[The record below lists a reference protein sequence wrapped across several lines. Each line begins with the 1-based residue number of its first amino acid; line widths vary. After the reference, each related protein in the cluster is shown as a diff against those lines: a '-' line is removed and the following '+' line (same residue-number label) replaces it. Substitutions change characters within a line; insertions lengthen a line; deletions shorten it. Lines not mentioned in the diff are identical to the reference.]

1 MHRADAS
8 VSCIPLGVISGFQVR
23 SVLRTGRIFDTPP
36 LKGLTFASERLQ
48 SLAY

>member
-1 MHRADAS
+1 MRL
-8 VSCIPLGVISGFQVR
+8 VFPLGVISGFQVR

>member
-1 MHRADAS
+1 MTLFLFLSETRSGLEIVAALRA
-8 VSCIPLGVISGFQVR
+8 
-23 SVLRTGRIFDTPP
+23 GRIFDTPP